1 MIRAKKNQQPAKIF
15 TVGVAKKGAENFFEL
30 LELHQI
36 TNVIDVR
43 LYGNTQFAGFAKAP
57 DLKFFLSRI
66 SRIEYKNDLKLAPE
80 ENSLKLYQQKI
91 ISWEEY
97 AAEFE
102 RQFKERRG
110 VQHILQNYS
119 DSPEIRQCL
128 LCTEVSPQNCQR
140 RLVAEKFA
148 QIFDGMEIVHL

>member
-1 MIRAKKNQQPAKIF
+1 MKRAKKNSQPAKIF
-15 TVGVAKKGAENFFEL
+15 TIGTAKKSAEKFFEL

-43 LYGNTQFAGFAKAP
+43 LYSNTQFAGFTKAP

-66 SRIEYKNDLKLAPE
+66 SRIEYKNDLKLTPDE
-80 ENSLKLYQQKI
+80 KFLKLYQQKI
-91 ISWEEY
+91 IDWEEY

-128 LCTEVSPQNCQR
+128 LCTEISAQNCQR

-148 QIFDGMEIVHL
+148 AIFEGMEIVHL